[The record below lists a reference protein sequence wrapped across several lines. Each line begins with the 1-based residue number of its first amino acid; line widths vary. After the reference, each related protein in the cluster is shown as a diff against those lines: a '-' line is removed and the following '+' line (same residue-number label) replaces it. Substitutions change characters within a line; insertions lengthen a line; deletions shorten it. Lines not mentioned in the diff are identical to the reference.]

1 MKRISKK
8 AAAILCMAV
17 LLLIPM
23 TLVFAN
29 AGNSSVSKNQ
39 TVARDWFAIDQ
50 AVSNAGTIKGDFIAL
65 GQSLTSA
72 GRIEGD
78 LLCAASD
85 VSMTGKVEGDV
96 RVAAAAVTLSGE
108 IGKNVNAFA
117 SNVLLSNSA
126 YVGGNLIAFAS
137 TMEVDGTVK
146 GYSRLNGGRIVLK
159 GDFAGDVDINVD
171 DGYGDPNVE
180 LHVLPGTKI
189 HGKLTYKGL
198 NEAFI
203 ADGAQV
209 NSFQWIQADEK
220 AKSAETKGA
229 GEYAVKYLRMLIA
242 AAIYFFIAMLV
253 YRLFPGLFAYQ
264 GSIIGEKPL
273 KVLGMGLAA
282 VGLVFAAIITFIFLL
297 AVTAFIASPMVAVV
311 FGTAM
316 TLAYVLIFYFSTI
329 PVSMWLGNVLL
340 NGKNNVPTRFGIGF
354 LTITAVQVLLKLLGE
369 VSPAGIIFSTLWYIF
384 VIIIGIFGAG
394 ALIYGIGNTVF
405 RLRRA
410 DSVE

>member
-8 AAAILCMAV
+8 AAAILCSAV
-17 LLLIPM
+17 LLLIPI

-29 AGNSSVSKNQ
+29 ASNSSVSKDQ
-39 TVARDWFAIDQ
+39 TITRDWFALDQ
-50 AVSNAGTIKGDFIAL
+50 AVSNEGTVKGDFISL
-65 GQSLTSA
+65 GQSVTSA

-85 VSMTGKVEGDV
+85 VSMSGKVDGDV
-96 RVAAAAVTLSGE
+96 RVAAATVNLSGE

-117 SNVLLSNSA
+117 GSVLMGDSA
-126 YVGGNLIAFAS
+126 RIGGNLIAFAN
-137 TMEVDGTVK
+137 TIEVDGTVK
-146 GYSRLNGGRIVLK
+146 GYSRLNGGKIILK

-171 DGYGDPNVE
+171 SSYGDTDVE

-189 HGKLTYKGL
+189 QGKLTYKGA

-209 NSFQWIQADEK
+209 NSFQWIQAAEK
-220 AKSAETKGA
+220 TKGTETKGA
-229 GEYAVKYLRMLIA
+229 GEYAIKYLRMLIA

-264 GSIIGEKPL
+264 GNIVGEKPL

-384 VIIIGIFGAG
+384 VIIIAIFGTG
-394 ALIYGIGNTVF
+394 ALIYGIGNAVF
-405 RLRRA
+405 RLRHV
-410 DSVE
+410 DSVK